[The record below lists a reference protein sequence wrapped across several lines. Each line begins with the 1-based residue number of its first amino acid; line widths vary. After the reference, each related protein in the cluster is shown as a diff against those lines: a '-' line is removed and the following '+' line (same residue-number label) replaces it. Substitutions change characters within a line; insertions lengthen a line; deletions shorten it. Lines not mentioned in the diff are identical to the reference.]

1 MKKLDKQTI
10 AQIITLAAIDYIMSG
25 EIGACYDDISDSY
38 GLTTKQIDEI
48 LDKYNN
54 VLEELVDY
62 YQDILVDWVVK
73 KL

>member
-10 AQIITLAAIDYIMSG
+10 AQIITLAAIDYIVSG
-25 EIGACYDDISDSY
+25 EIGTCYDDIHDSY
-38 GLTTKQIDEI
+38 GLTAKQIDKI

-54 VLEELVDY
+54 VLEELIDY
-62 YQDILVDWVVK
+62 YQDILADWVVK